1 MPRGPAGRAGFLDT
15 GSHLKGGEERRQNYK
30 KFRWRKDYLARIS
43 RHLDAA
49 KKDLV
54 HLMRL
59 LDGNGGKSLST
70 IRQLRLELERQCRD
84 YQRLERKA
92 ELLTRLLAAR
102 TLGLID
108 LDRPKRPV
116 PKSLRFKRAKTVADL
131 VALEQEIAA
140 EIRSRTDAPDAGTKE
155 TP

>member
-1 MPRGPAGRAGFLDT
+1 MPRGPAGRAGFLDNPPK
-15 GSHLKGGEERRQNYK
+15 SAEERRQNYK
-30 KFRWRKDYLARIS
+30 KYRWRKDYLARIS
-43 RHLDAA
+43 KHLDAA
-49 KKDLV
+49 KRDLSR
-54 HLMRL
+54 LML
-59 LDGNGGKSLST
+59 LLNNNGGTSLST

-92 ELLTRLLAAR
+92 ELLTKLLRAR

-116 PKSLRFKRAKTVADL
+116 PKALRFKRAKTVADL

-140 EIRSRTDAPDAGTKE
+140 EIRSRMNAPAAPDTE
-155 TP
+155 EQR